1 MTRPGANSSSV
12 ATDIAERLG
21 IDRLAPADG
30 AFYVYADVR
39 HLTSDSMALCHELL
53 STTGVA
59 TAPGIDFDTV
69 DGRHML
75 RMSFAGSS
83 DEITVALDRLETWLA
98 HRSGPRP

>member
-1 MTRPGANSSSV
+1 M
-12 ATDIAERLG
+12 
-21 IDRLAPADG
+21 
-30 AFYVYADVR
+30 YADVR

-69 DGRHML
+69 DGHHML

-83 DEITVALDRLETWLA
+83 EEITLALDRLEGWLA
-98 HRSGPRP
+98 RRSGALH